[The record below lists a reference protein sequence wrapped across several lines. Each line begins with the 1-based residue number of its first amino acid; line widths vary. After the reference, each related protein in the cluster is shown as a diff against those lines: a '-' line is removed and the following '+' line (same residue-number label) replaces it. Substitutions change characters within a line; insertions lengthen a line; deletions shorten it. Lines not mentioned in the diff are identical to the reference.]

1 MKYSKGGGQ
10 IRSSPRD
17 VLAQAIKERHAILF
31 VGAGV
36 SMSVGLPSWQTLI
49 EHLLDELELDRSV
62 IEDTHESYQ
71 MLAEYYRLK
80 QGSIGPLRS
89 WLDRNWKVAC
99 DRVSASEVHRLIVE
113 LDFPAIYT
121 TNYDRNLETAFEV
134 HHKSYAKITNAKEI
148 ADAPEGV
155 TQIVKFHG
163 DFDDDA
169 SLVLTETD
177 FFNRLSFDS
186 PLDIKFRADALGRT
200 ILFIGYSMSD
210 PNIRL
215 LLHRIWEIWERS
227 GRKED
232 RPRSFVFMPAP
243 NPVQEALLARWGITL
258 LAPEGDT
265 SVDDA
270 LVALLRDVQAR
281 MRTLPEATPEP
292 EKRKIRLSRASVA
305 PTRRSRRRK
314 PGSGC

>member
-1 MKYSKGGGQ
+1 MKYSKGSEQ

-17 VLAQAIKERHAILF
+17 VLARAIRERHAILF

-49 EHLLDELELDRSV
+49 EHLLDELKLDRSV

-121 TNYDRNLETAFEV
+121 TNYDSNLETAFEI
-134 HHKSYAKITNAKEI
+134 HHKPYAKITNAKEI

-155 TQIVKFHG
+155 TQIIKFHG

-177 FFNRLSFDS
+177 FFDRLSFDS

-215 LLHRIWEIWERS
+215 LLHRIWEIWEKS

-232 RPRSFVFMPAP
+232 RPRSFVFMPSP

-270 LVALLRDVQAR
+270 LVALLRDVQMR
-281 MRTLPEATPEP
+281 MRTLPETATEP
-292 EKRKIRLSRASVA
+292 EGREIKPSPASAA
-305 PTRRSRRRK
+305 PTRRSHRQR
-314 PGSGC
+314 PGSDC